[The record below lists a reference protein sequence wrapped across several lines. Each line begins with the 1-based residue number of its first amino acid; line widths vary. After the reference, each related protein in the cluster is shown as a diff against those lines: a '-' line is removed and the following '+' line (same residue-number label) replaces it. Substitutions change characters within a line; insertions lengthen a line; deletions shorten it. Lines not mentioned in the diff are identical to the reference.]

1 MRRSLVVA
9 LVVAVVAGCTPSEK
23 PKEQAGAGA
32 AAASSSWV
40 KIAPSGGPLAA
51 QLKSKIAG
59 APPGTKPV
67 VYVGAT
73 WCGPCV
79 SIKKTKSDPLMV
91 DAFRGAF
98 VIELDLD
105 EWKDADLTPLG
116 YKTGAIP
123 VFFAVDGE
131 GKALGPKID
140 GGAWGDNVPAN
151 MAPPLKK
158 FVASLP

>member
-1 MRRSLVVA
+1 MRRSIVVALLVVA
-9 LVVAVVAGCTPSEK
+9 SCTPSEK
-23 PKEQAGAGA
+23 PKEQAGASAA
-32 AAASSSWV
+32 AAASSWV
-40 KIAPSGGPLAA
+40 KLAPSGGPLAA
-51 QLKSKIAG
+51 QVKAKIAESATSG
-59 APPGTKPV
+59 AKPI

-79 SIKKTKSDPLMV
+79 SIKKTKTDPLMV

-105 EWKDADLTPLG
+105 EWKEADLKPLG
-116 YKTGAIP
+116 YETRALP
-123 VFFAVDGE
+123 VFFAVDRE

-158 FVASLP
+158 FVASLQ